1 MLYEFYVK
9 LFVEKDVFSSQNNI
23 FQIICYVR
31 NRHFNA
37 DDKTN
42 KKPYKSTSPRG
53 LLTCKALI
61 SSYIWDILILF
72 VLRFMPRSLNFV
84 PARLTLADSAMF
96 FAIEIITC
104 RTNNVFAKPSSSL
117 FFDNIILC
125 STQKN

>member
-1 MLYEFYVK
+1 M
-9 LFVEKDVFSSQNNI
+9 
-23 FQIICYVR
+23 
-31 NRHFNA
+31 
-37 DDKTN
+37 TN

-61 SSYIWDILILF
+61 SSYNFDIIILF
-72 VLRFMPRSLNFV
+72 VLRFMPRSLNYI
-84 PARLTLADSAMF
+84 PARLTLADFAMF

-125 STQKN
+125 STQKNFPLSGKIQLNNKKQNEINELIYLIYSSFNII